1 MVMRTR
7 STFPAILTML
17 AFGLAWSTTA
27 AQNLPV
33 SAILSRM
40 PNRWEVTECCGW
52 TGTWQRRSGTNTFD
66 ATWKHSNGTTATDVL
81 EFTDYQQGQVTI
93 RRASL
98 NGHYKA
104 YYENNSLVRG
114 TATWYPTG
122 TTWSARA
129 VAEIQDEKGPVNII
143 RRR

>member
-1 MVMRTR
+1 MVMNTR
-7 STFPAILTML
+7 STFPTLVTVL
-17 AFGLAWSTTA
+17 VYGLAWTTMM
-27 AQNLPV
+27 AQNILPSV
-33 SAILSRM
+33 VISRM

-81 EFTDYQQGQVTI
+81 EFTDYQQGLVTI

-98 NGHYKA
+98 NGYYKA
-104 YYENNSLVRG
+104 YYENNSLTRG
-114 TATWYPTG
+114 TATWYPSG
-122 TTWSARA
+122 ATWSARS
-129 VAEIQDEKGPVNII
+129 VPEVLDEKGPVNTI